1 MATKKKPTEPS
12 ASAERNVMQ
21 IESDPKQREQSFANV
36 TVEGLASNAV
46 MLRSFSAT
54 VLGDIGITEAMK
66 ALRSTVKAV
75 NGGDLSVAET
85 ILVGQASAL
94 NVMFAELARRAA
106 ANMGTHLPATE
117 AYMRLA
123 LKAQAQC
130 RATLETLAA
139 IKNPPVV
146 FAKQANINNGGQ
158 QQVNNGPAPDCR
170 PIRAGA
176 HAEETDSQR
185 SELLEAS
192 NGQGLDTRATGA
204 AGGADQDLAPVGA
217 ITRAAHGA
225 R

>member
-1 MATKKKPTEPS
+1 MTTKKKPTEPP
-12 ASAERNVMQ
+12 APAERNVMKMKG
-21 IESDPKQREQSFANV
+21 DPEQREQLIADL
-36 TVEGLASNAV
+36 TAEGLASNAV
-46 MLRSFSAT
+46 ILRSFSAN

-75 NGGDLSVAET
+75 KGGDLGAAET
-85 ILVGQASAL
+85 ILVGQAGAL
-94 NVMFAELARRAA
+94 NMMFAELARRAA

-117 AYMRLA
+117 AYVRLA

-158 QQVNNGPAPDCR
+158 QQVNNGPAPTSEASG
-170 PIRAGA
+170 AGA
-176 HAEETDSQR
+176 HAGKSESQR

-192 NGQGLDTRATGA
+192 NGQRLDTRTAGA

-217 ITRAAHGA
+217 INRAEVLG